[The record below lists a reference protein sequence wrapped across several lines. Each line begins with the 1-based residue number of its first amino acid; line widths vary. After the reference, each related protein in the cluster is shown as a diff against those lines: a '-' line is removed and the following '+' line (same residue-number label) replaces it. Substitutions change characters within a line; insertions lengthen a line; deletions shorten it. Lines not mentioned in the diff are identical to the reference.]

1 MIEKDK
7 FEPLFIQNL
16 SPDTS
21 YLSMFVKV
29 SHQLWN
35 KYSISPAQV
44 E

>member
-29 SHQLWN
+29 SH
-35 KYSISPAQV
+35 
-44 E
+44 